1 MTDLSIKNLSYVD
14 NFKHTIMGNYA
25 NFKGRASR
33 SEYWR
38 FYGITIVIAGIF
50 NVLSALVMD
59 TALASVVGLIS
70 IVYNLAILLPSIG
83 LAARRLHD
91 IGKSGWML
99 LISLI
104 PFGII
109 YVIYLLAQKGDEGD
123 NQYGSPMSYE
133 VITAEEATRTGLKET
148 PTEDMDRKF
157 MYACIGIIILE
168 VILMSVLS

>member
-133 VITAEEATRTGLKET
+133 AARTGLKET
-148 PTEDMDRKF
+148 PTDDMDRKF
-157 MYACIGIIILE
+157 MYVCIAIIILE
-168 VILMSVLS
+168 LILMSAI

>member
-123 NQYGSPMSYE
+123 NQYGSPMSSE
-133 VITAEEATRTGLKET
+133 VITAEEAARTGLKET
-148 PTEDMDRKF
+148 PTDDMDRKF
-157 MYACIGIIILE
+157 MYVCIAIIILE
-168 VILMSVLS
+168 LILMSAI

>member
-91 IGKSGWML
+91 SGKSGWML
-99 LISLI
+99 LISFI

-133 VITAEEATRTGLKET
+133 VITAEEAARTGLKET
-148 PTEDMDRKF
+148 PTDDMDRKF
-157 MYACIGIIILE
+157 MYVCIAIIILE
-168 VILMSVLS
+168 LILMSAI

>member
-1 MTDLSIKNLSYVD
+1 MTDLSIKNLSYLD

-133 VITAEEATRTGLKET
+133 VITAEEAARTGLKET
-148 PTEDMDRKF
+148 PTDDMDRKF
-157 MYACIGIIILE
+157 MYVCIAIIILE
-168 VILMSVLS
+168 LILMSAI

>member
-109 YVIYLLAQKGDEGD
+109 YVIYLLAQKGDEGV

-133 VITAEEATRTGLKET
+133 VITAEEAARTGLKET

-168 VILMSVLS
+168 VILMSVFS

>member
-133 VITAEEATRTGLKET
+133 VITAEEAARTGLKET

-168 VILMSVLS
+168 VIFMSVFS

>member
-50 NVLSALVMD
+50 NVLSAL
-59 TALASVVGLIS
+59 VGLIS

-133 VITAEEATRTGLKET
+133 VVTAEAARTGLKET
-148 PTEDMDRKF
+148 PTDDMDRKF
-157 MYACIGIIILE
+157 MYVCIAIIILE
-168 VILMSVLS
+168 LILMSAI

>member
-14 NFKHTIMGNYA
+14 NFKHTVMGNFA

-38 FYGITIVIAGIF
+38 FYGITIVIAGII
-50 NVLSALVMD
+50 NVLSALFMD
-59 TALASVVGLIS
+59 TALASVFGLIS
-70 IVYNLAILLPSIG
+70 MAYNVAILLPSIG
-83 LAARRLHD
+83 LAVRRLHD
-91 IGKSGWML
+91 VGKSGWL
-99 LISLI
+99 LLVSFI

-123 NQYGSPMSYE
+123 NQYGSPVSYE
-133 VITAEEATRTGLKET
+133 TITAEEAARTGLKET

-157 MYACIGIIILE
+157 MFTCIGIVIFE
-168 VILMSVLS
+168 VILMGIVA